1 MSITNRMRL
10 HSAFLIETK
19 VNHVIKK
26 LLHAT
31 NTFSIFTE
39 NTFQMETKKNIGI
52 WIRVSTEMQVQ
63 QDSPEHHEK
72 RARLYAEAKGWHVAE
87 VYRLE
92 AVSGK
97 SVLEHAEAKRML
109 KDVEAGTIS
118 GLIFSKLARLAR
130 NTKELL
136 EFAEIFK
143 MHNADLISLAES
155 IDTSS
160 PAGRLFYTIIAAMAT
175 WEREEI
181 AERVAASVP
190 IRAKLGK
197 PLSASTSLGYRWVD
211 KQFVVDEKEAP
222 VRKLIYDLFLK
233 TKRKKATAKALND
246 MGYRT
251 RKGGLFTHT
260 TIDRLLRD
268 STAKGIRKANYTTA
282 RNQKGNGSRI
292 KPKEEWVLMPCPAI
306 ISEEVWEE
314 CNALLKQQESKYRK
328 PGPRSVH
335 LLSGF
340 LHCECGNK
348 MYVYHRDKYPTYRCK
363 ACNTKILVED
373 IDAIYH
379 EQLKGFLFTEQDISS
394 YLLRTDSEI
403 FEKQEHLS
411 YLQTEYEKLKKK
423 IDDLVALR
431 LANELSRQTFG
442 EQFKPLETRKEQLE
456 NQIPM
461 LEAEIDFLRI
471 QHLNAGEVLSE
482 AKNLYHNWLIMSFE
496 ERRSIVETIT
506 EQLVIHKD
514 TIDIRLSH
522 LPAPHL
528 SQKAGK
534 SERLVPNTARG

>member
-1 MSITNRMRL
+1 MKNTIAS
-10 HSAFLIETK
+10 
-19 VNHVIKK
+19 
-26 LLHAT
+26 T
-31 NTFSIFTE
+31 NTFSIFTP
-39 NTFQMETKKNIGI
+39 NSAHMETKKNIGI
-52 WIRVSTEMQVQ
+52 WIRVSTEMQVL

-97 SVLEHAEAKRML
+97 SVLEHAETKRMVQ
-109 KDVEAGTIS
+109 DVATGAIS

-143 MHNADLISLAES
+143 VHNADLISLAES

-211 KQFVVDEKEAP
+211 KQFVIDEKEAP
-222 VRKLIYDLFLK
+222 VRKLIYELFLK

-268 STAKGIRKANYTTA
+268 TTAKGIRKSNYTTA
-282 RNQKGNGSRI
+282 RNQNGNGSRI
-292 KPKEEWVLMPCPAI
+292 KPQEDWVLMPCPAI
-306 ISEEVWEE
+306 IAEEVWEE
-314 CNALLKQQESKYRK
+314 CNALLKQQESRYKK
-328 PGPRSVH
+328 PGPRSAH

-340 LHCECGNK
+340 LHCQCGNK
-348 MYVYHRDKYPTYRCK
+348 MYVYHKDKFPTYRCK

-373 IDAIYH
+373 IDEIYH
-379 EQLKGFLFTEQDISS
+379 EQLKGFLFTEQDINS
-394 YLLRTDSEI
+394 YLLRTDTDVM
-403 FEKQEHLS
+403 EKVQSLS

-431 LANELSRQTFG
+431 LSNEVSKVTFA

-456 NQIPM
+456 NQIPV
-461 LEAEIDFLRI
+461 LEAEVDFLKI
-471 QHLNAGEVLSE
+471 QHL
-482 AKNLYHNWLIMSFE
+482 LIVTKFSSYKFSMQH
-496 ERRSIVETIT
+496 I
-506 EQLVIHKD
+506 
-514 TIDIRLSH
+514 
-522 LPAPHL
+522 
-528 SQKAGK
+528 
-534 SERLVPNTARG
+534 